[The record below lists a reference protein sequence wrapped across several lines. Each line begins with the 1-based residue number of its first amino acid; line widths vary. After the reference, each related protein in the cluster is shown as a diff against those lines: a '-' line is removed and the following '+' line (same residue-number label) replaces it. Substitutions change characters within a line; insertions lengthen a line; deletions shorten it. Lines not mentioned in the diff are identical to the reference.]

1 MTFDWVEWLGYLAS
15 VTVLV
20 SLLMASI
27 VKLRWI
33 NLAGALL
40 FSLYG
45 FLIDSLPVGLV
56 NFCIALI
63 DIYYL
68 VQYYKSRDIF
78 SFVEAE
84 HDSALL
90 QHFLDVNRTE
100 IEKQAPID
108 TVKQS
113 EKIFYLLRNNDIA
126 GILAGNR
133 RGNVAEI
140 TVDYVT
146 PPYRDFKIGEYY
158 FKHHPEVFKD
168 RGITLLRA
176 NTAEASHGNYLKKM
190 GFVKVDGSDT
200 LYEKTL

>member
-1 MTFDWVEWLGYLAS
+1 MAFDWVEWLGYLAS
-15 VTVLV
+15 VTVLI

-40 FSLYG
+40 FSFYG
-45 FLIDSLPVGLV
+45 FMIDSLPVGLV

-68 VQYYKSRDIF
+68 VQYYKTEDVF

-84 HDSALL
+84 NDSALL
-90 QHFLDVNRTE
+90 QHFLQVNQSE

-108 TVKQS
+108 EVKRS

-133 RGNVAEI
+133 RGEVAEI
-140 TVDYVT
+140 TADYVT
-146 PPYRDFKIGEYY
+146 PPYRDFKIGQYY
-158 FKHHPEVFKD
+158 FRHHPEIFKD
-168 RGITLLRA
+168 RGITILRA
-176 NTAEASHGNYLKKM
+176 NADDASHRSYLERM
-190 GFVKVDGSDT
+190 GFVKADGSDT
-200 LYEKTL
+200 LYEKVL